1 VTRDGLP
8 ADELTVRTARPEDWE
23 RVVAV
28 MLDWWAGRDLRDLL
42 PRILFDHFG
51 STSLIVERE
60 NALVAF
66 LVGFVCPTHADEAYI
81 HFIGVDPARRRI
93 GLASDLYR
101 RFYRI
106 AEAEGRSVVR
116 AVTSYVNKG
125 SIAFHTRLGF
135 EIMPGNAE
143 IDGVPVQIEPG
154 WTEEG
159 VVHFELRLRGEP
171 DE

>member
-1 VTRDGLP
+1 VTNDRLP
-8 ADELTVRTARPEDWE
+8 AELTVRAARPEDWE

-28 MLDWWAGRDLRDLL
+28 LLDWWAGRDLRDLL

-51 STSLIVERE
+51 STSLVVERE
-60 NALVAF
+60 NELVAF

-81 HFIGVDPARRRI
+81 HFIGVDPAWRRT

-106 AEAEGRSVVR
+106 AEAEGRSVIR

-125 SIAFHTRLGF
+125 SIAFHARLGF
-135 EIMPGNAE
+135 ELMPGNAE

-159 VVHFELRLRGEP
+159 IVHFELRPKGEP
-171 DE
+171 RE